1 MGLHGCGHTGDSNL
15 YNQSTWRSRPTE
27 TLSDSLDLVCLLV
40 VHRFVVKHFRLFSS
54 RYKNLHAVVDQVFP
68 PMDSFSASEAYS
80 SFTFWR
86 DEPPISDGL
95 EDEMRQHAEEA
106 TRRQKSKGKV
116 ATTPTSGQ
124 SPKPTPTTALTK
136 SNGEKVLTLAQ
147 ATENTVK
154 KP

>member
-1 MGLHGCGHTGDSNL
+1 MGLHGCGHTGDANL
-15 YNQSTWRSRPTE
+15 YNQSTWWSCPTE
-27 TLSDSLDLVCLLV
+27 TLSDSLDLVCLHV
-40 VHRFVVKHFRLFSS
+40 VHRFVVKHFYSSLS
-54 RYKNLHAVVDQVFP
+54 RYKNLHSVVDHVFP
-68 PMDSFSASEAYS
+68 PMDSFSSSEAYS

-86 DEPPISDGL
+86 EEPPISDGL
-95 EDEMRQHAEEA
+95 EDEMRQHVEDAA
-106 TRRQKSKGKV
+106 RRQKSKGKA

-124 SPKPTPTTALTK
+124 PPKPTPTTALTK